1 MENEE
6 KGKEYLTLLHVG
18 KVFDNKVRAVDDF
31 NLSVRRYEFI
41 ALVGPSGC
49 GKSTLLRMIA
59 GLEEI
64 SEGELYIDGAYSNRT
79 LAKNRDIAFV
89 FQSYALYPH
98 MTVKENLSF
107 GLKIKGVDKATIERK
122 VREVAGLLEIEE
134 YLSRKPEALS
144 GGQRQR
150 VALGRAII
158 RDAKL
163 FLMDEPLSN
172 LDAKLRVQ
180 MRGEIIQLH
189 RKLKATTIYVTHDQ
203 TEAMTMADRIVIMK
217 KGVVQQIGAP
227 KEIYNHPINR
237 FVGEFIGSPSMN
249 VEEAIYDQGKLIFH
263 GDRIWNLPEEMT
275 KAVGEYYAKTDFDEE
290 EALKRRETLSR
301 KIEELK
307 GKRKMK
313 QSDAIALSEA
323 ELACRLIDKQTETY
337 RKIVAHEPFPI
348 LFGIRPEDIELVGI
362 RVKNALP
369 CKILFSELLGAEY
382 YVHVEVGDKEWIVK
396 QSAEDFESRKSGTC
410 AVRFKA
416 EKVHLFDP
424 VDENQRSVLF
434 ETEYRNIQSEAD
446 ARGKDKI

>member
-1 MENEE
+1 MEIEE
-6 KGKEYLTLLHVG
+6 KGKDYLVLSHIG
-18 KVFDNKVRAVDDF
+18 KVFDNQVRAVEDF

-122 VREVAGLLEIEE
+122 VKEVAELLEIEQ

-180 MRGEIIQLH
+180 MRGEIIKLH

-217 KGVVQQIGAP
+217 KGVVQQIGTP

-249 VEEAIYDQGKLIFH
+249 VEETIYDRGKLIFK
-263 GDRIWNLPEEMT
+263 GDGVWNLPEEM
-275 KAVGEYYAKTDFDEE
+275 KKSIENYYAKPLFEEE
-290 EALKRRETLSR
+290 EAEKRRETLSE
-301 KIEELK
+301 KIAELK
-307 GKRKMK
+307 SKRKMK
-313 QSDAIALSEA
+313 QADAIALSEA
-323 ELACRLIDKQTETY
+323 ERACLQIDKQTETY
-337 RKIVAHEPFPI
+337 RKILNGEPFPI
-348 LFGIRPEDIELVGI
+348 LFGIRPEDIELVGGDT
-362 RVKNALP
+362 KNALP

-382 YVHVEVGDKEWIVK
+382 YVHVEVGDDEWIVK
-396 QSAEDFESRKSGTC
+396 QSAEVFESRKDDFF
-410 AVRFKA
+410 ALRFKP
-416 EKVHLFDP
+416 EKVHLFDLI
-424 VDENQRSVLF
+424 DENQRSVLI
-434 ETEYRNIQSEAD
+434 EKTP
-446 ARGKDKI
+446 